1 MQVPVTREARLL
13 CMPTDDHWERVRA
26 FFAQPQLELTVN
38 LIRTFRTRQGRARLR
53 RSANETA
60 AFFTAL
66 GVPVVP
72 VEIREDGVSAVFRF
86 RLSDEASS
94 EVMAWAWRVLQWIG
108 KGQTELKTSI
118 VSRSGLAG
126 FDVYLRRDP
135 RRKSRM

>member
-13 CMPTDDHWERVRA
+13 CMPTDDHWERVHA

-53 RSANETA
+53 RSADEA
-60 AFFTAL
+60 AGFFTAL
-66 GVPVVP
+66 GMPVKP

-86 RLSDEASS
+86 RLTGEASG
-94 EVMAWAWRVLQWIG
+94 EVMAWAWRMLQRIG

-118 VSRSGLAG
+118 VSRNGPAG
-126 FDVYLRRDP
+126 FDVCLRRGP
-135 RRKSRM
+135 RRKSAM